1 MKKYI
6 VITMILVLSL
16 CLGCGKELKSIDV
29 VIYVNSSATDSE
41 IKNIENKLKNIDL
54 VDNDS
59 IRFQSKDEVK
69 EEMMENNDTFK
80 NLMKDWDNN
89 PLQSVYIIK
98 VIDDTKINEVVKEIE
113 SIDKVEIVKYNT
125 LSNNISILKYN
136 IFIFH

>member
-6 VITMILVLSL
+6 VITMILMLLL
-16 CLGCGKELKSIDV
+16 CLGCKKEEKELKSIDV

-69 EEMMENNDTFK
+69 EEMMEQNDTFK

-98 VIDDTKINEVVKEIE
+98 VIDDTKIQEVVKEIE
-113 SIDKVEIVKYNT
+113 SIDKVEVVKYDA
-125 LSNNISILKYN
+125 LSINN
-136 IFIFH
+136 

>member
-6 VITMILVLSL
+6 VITMILMLLL
-16 CLGCGKELKSIDV
+16 CLGCKKEEKELKSIDV

-41 IKNIENKLKNIDL
+41 IKNIENKLKDIDL

-59 IRFQSKDEVK
+59 IRYQSKDEVK
-69 EEMMENNDTFK
+69 EEMMEKNDTFK

-98 VIDDTKINEVVKEIE
+98 VIDDTKIQEVVKEIE
-113 SIDKVEIVKYNT
+113 SIDKVEVVKYDA
-125 LSNNISILKYN
+125 LSINN
-136 IFIFH
+136 

>member
-6 VITMILVLSL
+6 VITMILMLLL
-16 CLGCGKELKSIDV
+16 CLGCKKEEKELKSIDV

-54 VDNDS
+54 VNNDS
-59 IRFQSKDEVK
+59 IRYQSKEEVK
-69 EEMMENNDTFK
+69 EEMMEKNDTFK

-98 VIDDTKINEVVKEIE
+98 VIDDTKIQEVVKEIE
-113 SIDKVEIVKYNT
+113 SIDKVEVVKYDA
-125 LSNNISILKYN
+125 LSINN
-136 IFIFH
+136 

>member
-6 VITMILVLSL
+6 VITMILMLLL
-16 CLGCGKELKSIDV
+16 CLGCKKEVKQLKSIDV

-59 IRFQSKDEVK
+59 IRYQSKDEVK
-69 EEMMENNDTFK
+69 EEMMEKNDTFK

-98 VIDDTKINEVVKEIE
+98 VIDDTKIKEVVKEIE
-113 SIDKVEIVKYNT
+113 SIEKVEVVKYDT
-125 LSNNISILKYN
+125 LSIDN
-136 IFIFH
+136 

>member
-6 VITMILVLSL
+6 VITMILMLLL

-41 IKNIENKLKNIDL
+41 IKNIENKLKDIDL

-59 IRFQSKDEVK
+59 IRFQSKEEVK
-69 EEMMENNDTFK
+69 EEMMEKNDTFK

-98 VIDDTKINEVVKEIE
+98 VIDDTKIQEVVKEIE
-113 SIDKVEIVKYNT
+113 SIDKVEVVKYNA
-125 LSNNISILKYN
+125 LSINN
-136 IFIFH
+136 

>member
-6 VITMILVLSL
+6 VITMILMLLL
-16 CLGCGKELKSIDV
+16 CLGCKKEEKELKSIDV

-59 IRFQSKDEVK
+59 IRFQSKEEVK

-89 PLQSVYIIK
+89 PLSSVYIIK
-98 VIDDTKINEVVKEIE
+98 VIDDTKIQEVVKEIE
-113 SIDKVEIVKYNT
+113 SIDKVEVVKYDA
-125 LSNNISILKYN
+125 LSINN
-136 IFIFH
+136 

>member
-6 VITMILVLSL
+6 IITMILMLLL
-16 CLGCGKELKSIDV
+16 CLGCKKEEKERKSIDV
-29 VIYVNSSATDSE
+29 VIYVNSEATDSE

-69 EEMMENNDTFK
+69 EEMMEQNDTFK

-98 VIDDTKINEVVKEIE
+98 VIDDTKIQEVVKEIE
-113 SIDKVEIVKYNT
+113 SIDKVEVVKYDA
-125 LSNNISILKYN
+125 LSINN
-136 IFIFH
+136 

>member
-6 VITMILVLSL
+6 IITMILVLSL

-59 IRFQSKDEVK
+59 IRYHSKEEVK
-69 EEMMENNDTFK
+69 EEMMEKNDTFK

-98 VIDDTKINEVVKEIE
+98 VIDDTKIQEVVKEIE
-113 SIDKVEIVKYNT
+113 SIDKVEVVKYDA
-125 LSNNISILKYN
+125 LSINN
-136 IFIFH
+136 

>member
-6 VITMILVLSL
+6 VITMILMLLL
-16 CLGCGKELKSIDV
+16 CLGCKKEEKELKSIDV

-41 IKNIENKLKNIDL
+41 IKNIENKLKDIDL

-69 EEMMENNDTFK
+69 EEMMEQNDTFK

-98 VIDDTKINEVVKEIE
+98 VIDDTKIQEVVKEIE
-113 SIDKVEIVKYNT
+113 SIDKVEVVKYDA
-125 LSNNISILKYN
+125 LSINN
-136 IFIFH
+136 

>member
-6 VITMILVLSL
+6 IITMILVLSL

-29 VIYVNSSATDSE
+29 VIYVSSNATDSE
-41 IKNIENKLKNIDL
+41 ILNIENKLKDIDL

-59 IRFQSKDEVK
+59 IRYQSKEEVK
-69 EEMMENNDTFK
+69 QEMMEKNDTFK

-98 VIDDTKINEVVKEIE
+98 VIDDTKIQEVVKEIE
-113 SIDKVEIVKYNT
+113 SIDKVEVVKYNA
-125 LSNNISILKYN
+125 LSINN
-136 IFIFH
+136 

>member
-69 EEMMENNDTFK
+69 EEMMEKNDTFK

-98 VIDDTKINEVVKEIE
+98 VIDDTKIQEVVKEIE
-113 SIDKVEIVKYNT
+113 SIDKVEVVKYNA
-125 LSNNISILKYN
+125 LSINN
-136 IFIFH
+136 

>member
-6 VITMILVLSL
+6 VITMILMLLL
-16 CLGCGKELKSIDV
+16 CLGCKKEEKELKSIDV

-69 EEMMENNDTFK
+69 EEMMEKNDTFK

-98 VIDDTKINEVVKEIE
+98 VIDDTKIQEVVKEIE
-113 SIDKVEIVKYNT
+113 GIEKVEVVKYDTLSIDN
-125 LSNNISILKYN
+125 
-136 IFIFH
+136 

>member
-6 VITMILVLSL
+6 VITMILMLLL

-59 IRFQSKDEVK
+59 IRYQSKDEVK
-69 EEMMENNDTFK
+69 EEMMEKNDTFK

-98 VIDDTKINEVVKEIE
+98 VIDDTKIQEVVKEIE
-113 SIDKVEIVKYNT
+113 SIDKVEVVKYNA
-125 LSNNISILKYN
+125 LSINN
-136 IFIFH
+136 

>member
-6 VITMILVLSL
+6 IITMILVLSL

-29 VIYVNSSATDSE
+29 VIYVSSNATDSE
-41 IKNIENKLKNIDL
+41 ILNIENKLKDIDL

-59 IRFQSKDEVK
+59 IRFQSKEEVK
-69 EEMMENNDTFK
+69 QEMMEKNDTFK

-98 VIDDTKINEVVKEIE
+98 VIDDTKIQEVVKEIE
-113 SIDKVEIVKYNT
+113 SIDKVEVVKYNA
-125 LSNNISILKYN
+125 LSINN
-136 IFIFH
+136 

>member
-6 VITMILVLSL
+6 VITMILMLLL
-16 CLGCGKELKSIDV
+16 CLGCKKEEKELKSIDV

-41 IKNIENKLKNIDL
+41 IKNIENKLKDIDL

-59 IRFQSKDEVK
+59 IRYQSKEEVK

-89 PLQSVYIIK
+89 PLQSVYILK
-98 VIDDTKINEVVKEIE
+98 VIDDTKIQEVVKEIE
-113 SIDKVEIVKYNT
+113 SIDKVEVVKYNA
-125 LSNNISILKYN
+125 LSINN
-136 IFIFH
+136 

>member
-6 VITMILVLSL
+6 VITMILMLLL
-16 CLGCGKELKSIDV
+16 CLGCKKEEKELKSIDV

-98 VIDDTKINEVVKEIE
+98 VIDDTKIQEVVKEIE
-113 SIDKVEIVKYNT
+113 SIDKVEVVKYDA
-125 LSNNISILKYN
+125 LSINN
-136 IFIFH
+136 